1 MPGRVWK
8 IVGAL
13 LLLGVAFSGCS
24 STPANDFEAGECTN
38 DSLTGSV
45 GEIDTVDCDEE
56 HTAEAFAQF
65 DLEGDDD
72 DFPGADE
79 VSQQATEGCQGDRFE
94 EYVGIAYDESKYISQ
109 SINPTEE
116 TWGNGDRTVI
126 CVIGS
131 TVDGS
136 ELDGSVKDSGE

>member
-38 DSLTGSV
+38 DDLTGNV
-45 GEIDTVDCDEE
+45 GEIDTVDCDED
-56 HTAEAFAQF
+56 HTAEAYAQI

-72 DFPGADE
+72 DFPDD
-79 VSQQATEGCQGDRFE
+79 VSQQAGESCQGDAFE
-94 EYVGIAYDESKYISQ
+94 EYVGLPYAESVYDIQ
-109 SINPTEE
+109 TINPTEE
-116 TWGNGDRTVI
+116 TWSDGDRTVI
-126 CVIGS
+126 CVINRR
-131 TVDGS
+131 VDGAPL
-136 ELDGSVKDSGE
+136 EGSAKDSGE